1 MTNPVT
7 STRVATNGAEALAGS
22 KPSFLRMNGSSDPVI
37 VPNVTTPIRLPK
49 TVNATSKAC
58 SP

>member
-1 MTNPVT
+1 MTRPVT

-22 KPSFLRMNGSSDPVI
+22 KPSRLRMKGSIDPDSE
-37 VPNVTTPIRLPK
+37 PNVTMP
-49 TVNATSKAC
+49 TSAAPMVIASRIQC